1 MASFPKDRTR
11 EDMLHAVYIS
21 CPENLDKEGEE
32 AAWQGIISTPD
43 ASVCAGSSQDARG
56 ESNRLRHGPQP

>member
-1 MASFPKDRTR
+1 MASFQKDRTR

-43 ASVCAGSSQDARG
+43 ASVCSSQDARG